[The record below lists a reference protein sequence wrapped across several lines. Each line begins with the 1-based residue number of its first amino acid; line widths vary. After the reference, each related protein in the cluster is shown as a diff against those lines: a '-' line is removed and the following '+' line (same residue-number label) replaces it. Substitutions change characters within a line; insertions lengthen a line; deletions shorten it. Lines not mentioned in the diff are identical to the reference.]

1 VTWDIGLGAL
11 GNGLLVALEPVN
23 LLLCFVGVV
32 LGTLV
37 GVLPGVGPVVTISLL
52 LPITF
57 GMEPVTALIMLAGIY
72 YGAQYGGSTTAI
84 LLKLPGETASVLT
97 TLDGNAMAKKGRA
110 GAALGISAIGSFV
123 AGIIGTFAVVF
134 LAPALVS
141 IALDFGPAENV
152 ALMILGL
159 VAAVMV
165 AQGSPLAAIAMLVAG
180 LLLGTVGTDI
190 TTGVARYHFGIPE
203 LRDGI
208 NFVVVAMGIYG
219 FGEIVANLETA
230 GKQEKITGTIGSVY
244 PTRDDFRRSW
254 KAILRGSFIGSSI
267 GFLPG
272 LGTSAGAFAAY
283 TTEKKLSKHPELF
296 GTGVIEGVAAPE
308 AANNAAAQTNF
319 IPLLTLGLP
328 SGAVMALMAGAMMIH
343 GVVPGPAVMTT
354 RPELFWG
361 LIASMFVGN
370 AMLLLLNLN
379 LVRVWVKVLAIPYAL
394 LFPIVMLLCCIGIYS
409 LNNSAFDIVLAAGF
423 GVVGYVF
430 IKLRLEP
437 APLLMGFVLGPMLE
451 ENLRRAMLLA
461 KGDATVFLRHPISAG
476 LLIATAVV
484 IVLAVGL
491 PLLGKRRRELLPP
504 TTNLPSEG

>member
-1 VTWDIGLGAL
+1 VTPAIEGLIG
-11 GNGLLVALEPVN
+11 GLAVAIQPLN
-23 LLLCFVGVV
+23 LILCFAGVV

-52 LPITF
+52 LPVTF
-57 GMEPVTALIMLAGIY
+57 GMDPVTALIMLAGIY

-84 LLKLPGETASVLT
+84 LLKLPGETAAVLT
-97 TLDGNAMAKKGRA
+97 TLDGNALAKKGRA

-123 AGIIGTFAVVF
+123 AGIIGTLAVVF
-134 LAPALVS
+134 LSPALVS
-141 IALDFGPAENV
+141 IALDFGPSENV
-152 ALMILGL
+152 ALMVLGL

-165 AQGSPLAAIAMLVAG
+165 AQGSPLAAIAMLFLG
-180 LLLGTVGTDI
+180 LLLGSVGTDVS
-190 TTGVARYHFGIPE
+190 TGVARFDFGIPE

-219 FGEIVANLETA
+219 FGEIIANLEHPVP
-230 GKQEKITGTIGSVY
+230 QEKLTNSIGSVY
-244 PTRDDFRRSW
+244 PTRDDFARSW
-254 KAILRGSFIGSSI
+254 KAVLRGSFIGSAI

-283 TTEKKLSKHPELF
+283 TVEKKLSKTPHLF
-296 GTGVIEGVAAPE
+296 GTGLVEGVAAPE
-308 AANNAAAQTNF
+308 SANNAAAQTNF

-343 GVVPGPAVMTT
+343 GIVPGPQVMTT

-379 LVRVWVKVLAIPYAL
+379 LVRIWVKVLAIPYRV
-394 LFPIVMLLCCIGIYS
+394 LFPIIMLLCAIGIYS
-409 LNNSAFDIVLAAGF
+409 LNNSAFDILLAALF
-423 GVVGYVF
+423 GLLGYAF
-430 IKLRLEP
+430 IKLKLEP

-451 ENLRRAMLLA
+451 ENLRRALQL
-461 KGDATVFLRHPISAG
+461 GRGNPFVFFHSPISAG
-476 LLIATAVV
+476 LLVATLLVV
-484 IVLAVGL
+484 LLAVGL
-491 PLLGKRRRELLPP
+491 PLLRRQRS
-504 TTNLPSEG
+504 PSL

>member
-1 VTWDIGLGAL
+1 VNWDFGLTSLAG
-11 GNGLLVALEPVN
+11 GLLVAVQPIN

-37 GVLPGVGPVVTISLL
+37 GVLPGIGPVVTISLL

-84 LLKLPGETASVLT
+84 LLKLPGETAAVLT
-97 TLDGNAMAKKGRA
+97 TLDGNAMARKGRA

-123 AGIIGTFAVVF
+123 AGIIGTLAVVF
-134 LAPALVS
+134 MSPALVS
-141 IALDFGPAENV
+141 VALSFGPAENV
-152 ALMILGL
+152 ALMVLGL

-165 AQGSPLAAIAMLVAG
+165 AQGSPVAAVAMLVTG

-190 TTGVARYHFGIPE
+190 STGISRYTFGVPE
-203 LRDGI
+203 LLDGI

-219 FGEIVANLETA
+219 FGEIIANLESA
-230 GKQEKITGTIGSVY
+230 SAAPQQKVTGTIGSVY

-254 KAILRGSFIGSSI
+254 KAVLRGSFIGSAV

-283 TTEKKLSKHPELF
+283 TTEKKLSKHPHLF
-296 GTGVIEGVAAPE
+296 GTGLPEGVAAPE
-308 AANNAAAQTNF
+308 SANNAAAQTNF

-343 GVVPGPAVMTT
+343 GIVPGPQVMTT

-379 LVRVWVKVLAIPYAL
+379 LVRIWVRVLAIPYRV
-394 LFPIVMLLCCIGIYS
+394 LFPIVMLLCAIGIYS
-409 LNNSAFDIVLAAGF
+409 LNNSAFDILLAAIF
-423 GVVGYVF
+423 GVIGYIF

-451 ENLRRAMLLA
+451 ENLRRAMQLGR
-461 KGDATVFLRHPISAG
+461 GDPMVFLQKPISAG
-476 LLIATAVV
+476 LLAATAVIVVLV
-484 IVLAVGL
+484 IGL
-491 PLLGKRRRELLPP
+491 PALRRWRS
-504 TTNLPSEG
+504 TAS

>member
-1 VTWDIGLGAL
+1 MWETSISGLAG
-11 GNGLLVALEPVN
+11 GLLVAFEPLN
-23 LLLCFVGVV
+23 ILTCFIGVI

-57 GMEPVTALIMLAGIY
+57 GMDPVTALIMLAGIY

-84 LLKLPGETASVLT
+84 LLKLPGETAAVMT
-97 TLDGNAMAKKGRA
+97 TLDGNQMARKGRA
-110 GAALGISAIGSFV
+110 GAALGIAATSSFA
-123 AGIIGTFAVVF
+123 AGIIGTLAVVLF
-134 LAPALVS
+134 SPALVAV
-141 IALDFGPAENV
+141 ALSFGPAENV
-152 ALMILGL
+152 ALMVLGL

-165 AQGSPLAAIAMLVAG
+165 AQGSPLKALAMLVAG
-180 LLLGTVGTDI
+180 IVLGTVGTDI
-190 TTGVARYHFGIPE
+190 STGIARYHFGITE

-219 FGEIVANLETA
+219 FGEIIANLERPPETS
-230 GKQEKITGTIGSVY
+230 KVTGTIGSVY
-244 PTRDDFRRSW
+244 PTRDDFRQSW
-254 KAILRGSFIGSSI
+254 KSTLRGSFIGASV

-272 LGTSAGAFAAY
+272 LGASAGAFAAY
-283 TTEKKLSKHPELF
+283 TVEKKLSRHPEKF
-296 GTGVIEGVAAPE
+296 GTGIVEGVAAPE

-343 GVVPGPAVMTT
+343 GIVPGPAVMTQ

-370 AMLLLLNLN
+370 ALLLFLNLN
-379 LVRVWVKVLAIPYAL
+379 LVRVWVRVLAIPYPI
-394 LFPIVMLLCCIGIYS
+394 LFPTILLLCAIGIYS
-409 LNNSAFDIVLAAGF
+409 LNNSAFDILIAAVF
-423 GVVGYVF
+423 GLVGYVF
-430 IKLRLEP
+430 IKLKLEP

-461 KGDATVFLRHPISAG
+461 QGDATVFLRHPISAG
-476 LLIATAVV
+476 LLAAAAV
-484 IVLAVGL
+484 IVALSIGL
-491 PLLGKRRRELLPP
+491 PLLADRRRRAAFSTLVD
-504 TTNLPSEG
+504 

>member
-1 VTWDIGLGAL
+1 MA
-11 GNGLLVALEPVN
+11 GLLHGLTVAIEPIN
-23 LLLCFVGVV
+23 LLICFAGVV

-52 LPITF
+52 LPVTF
-57 GMEPVTALIMLAGIY
+57 GMAPVTALIMLAGIY

-84 LLKLPGETASVLT
+84 LLKLPGETAAVMT
-97 TLDGNAMAKKGRA
+97 TLDGNQLARKGRA
-110 GAALGISAIGSFV
+110 GAALGMSAIASFI
-123 AGIIGTFAVVF
+123 AGTIGTLAVVF
-134 LAPALVS
+134 FAPALSS

-152 ALMILGL
+152 ALMVLGL
-159 VAAVMV
+159 VAAVMI
-165 AQGSPLAAIAMLVAG
+165 AQGSPLAALAMLLVG
-180 LLLGTVGTDI
+180 ILLGTFGTDI
-190 TTGVARYHFGIPE
+190 STGVARFHFGVPE

-219 FGEIVANLETA
+219 FGEIAYNLETQV
-230 GKQEKITGTIGSVY
+230 KQEKVSAAAIKHIY

-254 KAILRGSFIGSSI
+254 KAILRGSFIGSFI

-272 LGTSAGAFAAY
+272 LGTAASSFAAY
-283 TTEKKLSKHPELF
+283 TVEKRVSKHPELF

-308 AANNAAAQTNF
+308 AANNSAAQTNF

-328 SGAVMALMAGAMMIH
+328 SGAIMALMAGAMMIH

-370 AMLLLLNLN
+370 IMLLFLNLN
-379 LVRVWVKVLAIPYAL
+379 LIRIWVKVLEIPYRV
-394 LFPIVMLLCCIGIYS
+394 LFPTVMLLCAIGVYS
-409 LNNSAFDIVLAAGF
+409 LNNSTTDIVLAALF
-423 GVVGYVF
+423 GVLGYVF

-451 ENLRRAMLLA
+451 ENFRRAMTLA
-461 KGDATVFLRHPISAG
+461 RGDATVFMSRPISGG
-476 LLIATAVV
+476 LLLATLLVV
-484 IVLAVGL
+484 ILATVL
-491 PLLGKRRRELLPP
+491 PLLRRRS
-504 TTNLPSEG
+504 PSIPLAD

>member
-1 VTWDIGLGAL
+1 MNWDFGLTSLAG
-11 GNGLLVALEPVN
+11 GLLVAVQPIN

-37 GVLPGVGPVVTISLL
+37 GVLPGIGPVVTISLL

-84 LLKLPGETASVLT
+84 LLKLPGETAAVLT
-97 TLDGNAMAKKGRA
+97 TLDGNAMARKGRA

-123 AGIIGTFAVVF
+123 AGIIGTLAVVF
-134 LAPALVS
+134 MSPALVS
-141 IALDFGPAENV
+141 VALSFGPAENV
-152 ALMILGL
+152 ALMVLGL

-165 AQGSPLAAIAMLVAG
+165 AQGSPVAAVAMLVTG

-190 TTGVARYHFGIPE
+190 STGISRYTFGVPE
-203 LRDGI
+203 LLDGI

-219 FGEIVANLETA
+219 FGEIIANLESA
-230 GKQEKITGTIGSVY
+230 SAAPQQKVTGTIGSVY

-254 KAILRGSFIGSSI
+254 KAVLRGSFIGSAV

-283 TTEKKLSKHPELF
+283 TTEKKLSKHPHLF
-296 GTGVIEGVAAPE
+296 GTGLPEGVAAPE
-308 AANNAAAQTNF
+308 SANNAAAQTNF

-343 GVVPGPAVMTT
+343 GIVPGPQVMTT

-379 LVRVWVKVLAIPYAL
+379 LVRIWVRVLAIPYRV
-394 LFPIVMLLCCIGIYS
+394 LFPIVMLLCAIGIYS
-409 LNNSAFDIVLAAGF
+409 LNNSAFDILLAAIF
-423 GVVGYVF
+423 GVIGYIF

-451 ENLRRAMLLA
+451 ENLRRAMQLGR
-461 KGDATVFLRHPISAG
+461 GDPMVFLQKPISAG
-476 LLIATAVV
+476 LLAATAVIVVLV
-484 IVLAVGL
+484 IGL
-491 PLLGKRRRELLPP
+491 PALRRWRS
-504 TTNLPSEG
+504 TAS

>member
-97 TLDGNAMAKKGRA
+97 TLDGNAMARKGRA

-152 ALMILGL
+152 ALMLLGL

-230 GKQEKITGTIGSVY
+230 GKQEKLTSTIGSVY

-379 LVRVWVKVLAIPYAL
+379 LVRVWVRVLAIPYAL